1 MPKLDANIYG
11 CDPVDA
17 ANEVSG
23 AALAAEKLGA
33 NAADYWGGIQGPQSE
48 ANVGKESLG
57 PTDVTPTIKLK
68 SEDTEK
74 LSGFKTG
81 KTAQG
86 HDTGQKQAPKHDRA
100 PGKSTGPVYTK
111 KES

>member
-86 HDTGQKQAPKHDRA
+86 HDTGQEQSATHKKQ
-100 PGKSTGPVYTK
+100 PGAQKTPLYGK
-111 KES
+111 